1 MKAIVAKY
9 LAPTTHRGSRIK
21 VFAEGWDAI
30 VEGMDYE
37 MDFDK
42 QAREMAYRL
51 LEEYCPREEGDRRP
65 AYKLVKGTLPDGDLV
80 FCLGQF
86 N

>member
-9 LAPTTHRGSRIK
+9 LAPTTHRGARVK
-21 VFAEGWDAI
+21 VFAEGWDPI
-30 VEGMDYE
+30 VGGSITSWTLMDRR
-37 MDFDK
+37 DNIGK
-42 QAREMAYRL
+42 
-51 LEEYCPREEGDRRP
+51 EYCPREEGERRP
-65 AYKLVKGTLPDGDLV
+65 AYKLIKGTLPGGDLV

>member
-21 VFAEGWDAI
+21 VFAKGWDAI
-30 VEGMDYE
+30 VESMDYE
-37 MDFDK
+37 MDFNK

-51 LEEYCPREEGDRRP
+51 LDEYCPREGDTP
-65 AYKLVKGTLPDGDLV
+65 AYKLIRGTLPNGDLV

-86 N
+86 SHR